1 MALPERSI
9 THLGNLLQKSLWY
22 QHHKENYIQ
31 NIHKGNIPNGF
42 QLKKKS
48 AFEPVFSDFND
59 KWRTNLY
66 QAEKNLVNLLLLESD
81 TVITKINIQI
91 DSILKDNRQVDFRK
105 IYENLENK
113 HSKFKN

>member
-42 QLKKKS
+42 QLKKNQHLNQ
-48 AFEPVFSDFND
+48 F
-59 KWRTNLY
+59 
-66 QAEKNLVNLLLLESD
+66 LVTLMINGEL
-81 TVITKINIQI
+81 IYTKQ
-91 DSILKDNRQVDFRK
+91 KK
-105 IYENLENK
+105 I
-113 HSKFKN
+113 